1 MKLREACIDFVK
13 RKEPSLLFGIGVDY
27 RSPFRAIMKCTCK
40 DIVRA
45 VAEFVWDA
53 FNLREVAGSNHY

>member
-1 MKLREACIDFVK
+1 M
-13 RKEPSLLFGIGVDY
+13 LFGIGEDN
-27 RSPFRAIMKCTCK
+27 RLPFRAIMASTCK

-53 FNLREVAGSNHY
+53 FNLHEVAGTN